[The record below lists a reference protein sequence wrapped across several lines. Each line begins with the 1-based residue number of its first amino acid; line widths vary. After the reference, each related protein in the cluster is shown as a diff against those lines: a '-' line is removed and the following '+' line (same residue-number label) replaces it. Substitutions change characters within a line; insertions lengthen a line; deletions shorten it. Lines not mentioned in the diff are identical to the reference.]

1 MPCFL
6 LMPRSRRHPKIPGPG
21 VDDAEVVRARIA
33 PLSLETVQKLKK
45 EVPVGLSYVS

>member
-6 LMPRSRRHPKIPGPG
+6 LMPRSRRHPKILGI
-21 VDDAEVVRARIA
+21 DDAEVVRARIA
-33 PLSLETVQKLKK
+33 PLSLETVQTLKK